1 MSMKIL
7 MNIKKE
13 KDVNKIV
20 VAAISHNK
28 YKDVLLNNKCIRHQ
42 WIKFKIK
49 TID

>member
-13 KDVNKIV
+13 KDVNKIA

-28 YKDVLLNNKCIRHQ
+28 YKDFLLNNKRIRHQ
-42 WIKFKIK
+42 
-49 TID
+49 